1 MESSQLLCGSGAG
14 VLPAQ
19 FIECSSSDHM
29 RQEQYEWQ
37 NLVAQNV
44 AVLIWIKVPTD
55 LL

>member
-1 MESSQLLCGSGAG
+1 
-14 VLPAQ
+14 
-19 FIECSSSDHM
+19 M